1 VFWDVNSCRL
11 IPFHNILQ
19 NSRAG
24 LPCLRASVL
33 RFCLFIVILV
43 QYYAR
48 GNICA
53 RAALNSY
60 RRMVNM
66 QYILTV
72 FSTIY
77 RTTYCPHVFI
87 MSGRVDVCAHEETED
102 KKKAKVISLLQK

>member
-1 VFWDVNSCRL
+1 MFWDVNSCRL